1 VTADPHASGSL
12 LRAGPT
18 AARARVAAVL
28 LHGRGA
34 GAEGILSLGADLG
47 LVDVAMFA
55 PDAVGRSWW
64 PVSFLAPMDALEP
77 WLGSALAAVD
87 RAFAAAAE
95 EGFADDQI
103 VLLGF
108 SQGGCLALE
117 FAARRGRRLRAVY
130 GLSAGLVGTADSGAP
145 GTPELNGH
153 APKRFDYPARLDGQ
167 PVHIGCHERD
177 PLIPLHRVRESEAVL
192 RSLGADCAIN
202 IAPGTHHG
210 LTAEDVRA
218 LRTGPLGR

>member
-1 VTADPHASGSL
+1 MIDDPHGHAPL

-18 AARARVAAVL
+18 GASARLAAIM

-34 GAEGILSLGADLG
+34 GAESILALGAQLG

-55 PDAVGRSWW
+55 PEAAGRSWW
-64 PVSFLAPMDALEP
+64 PVSFLAPMRALEP

-87 RAFAAAAE
+87 RALDAAAE
-95 EGFADDQI
+95 EGFADDR
-103 VLLGF
+103 VALLGF

-117 FAARRGRRLRAVY
+117 HAARRGRRVRAVY
-130 GLSAGLVGTADSGAP
+130 GLSAGLVGTADGDEPAS
-145 GTPELNGH
+145 PELYGH
-153 APKRFDYPARLDGQ
+153 APKRFDYSARLDGM

-177 PLIPLHRVRESEAVL
+177 PHIPLRRVRESEAVL
-192 RSLGADCAIN
+192 SSIGAACSVN
-202 IAPGTHHG
+202 IAPGSGHG

-218 LRTGPLGR
+218 LRTGLLAG